1 MNKTSKLSIVV
12 VLLSLAPLSLA
23 FAGPPAHPG
32 AKPSAATIK
41 SSMASSPNALFLHT
55 KYEFSPVFE
64 GTDIHHDFVVENK
77 GAAPLIINSIRPD

>member
-1 MNKTSKLSIVV
+1 MNKTSKLSILV

-23 FAGPPAHPG
+23 LAGPPAHPG
-32 AKPSAATIK
+32 AKPSAAAIK
-41 SSMASSPNALFLHT
+41 SSMASSPNALFLQT
-55 KYEFSPVFE
+55 KYEFNPVLE